1 MSDQKIDRTLKLAK
15 LPDRKPVRM
24 TISLSAEL
32 AVQLREYADAY
43 RECYGETE
51 DAATLV
57 PFMLATFLRDDRA
70 VRRQKRRTRDPSESG

>member
-1 MSDQKIDRTLKLAK
+1 MSEQTIHRALKLAK

-32 AVQLREYADAY
+32 AAQLREYADAY

-51 DAATLV
+51 DVTTLV
-57 PFMLATFLRDDRA
+57 PFMLEAFLRDDRA
-70 VRRQKRRTRDPSESG
+70 ARRQKRRTRDSSEST

>member
-1 MSDQKIDRTLKLAK
+1 MNDQKIHRALKLAK

-32 AVQLREYADAY
+32 ATQLREYADAY

-51 DAATLV
+51 DVATLV
-57 PFMLATFLRDDRA
+57 PFMLATFLRDDRSLRPQSRKPRA
-70 VRRQKRRTRDPSESG
+70 GRETG